1 MSVCSH
7 INVHIEQCSC
17 TLSCEFTQWCWAALD
32 GVTTESLIT
41 VWSCFIYL
49 HFWLFVLLS
58 VCSWRLLLHD
68 IPFAGPRVWWSS
80 WDLFLPGDH
89 LRRSHVHPGGHWA
102 PTGEKHPLLSSLTGI
117 SFWRRDAIKMSVWW
131 RMNIKSSQY
140 NLTNISEHFIMTTAI
155 EIQIIQTIQL
165 QIEVE
170 TVNSVWFSAQTGVF

>member
-1 MSVCSH
+1 MLGC
-7 INVHIEQCSC
+7 IR
-17 TLSCEFTQWCWAALD
+17 WCYNCISYNCLKLYLCLVD
-32 GVTTESLIT
+32 
-41 VWSCFIYL
+41 L
-49 HFWLFVLLS
+49 HFWLFVWLFVLLS

-102 PTGEKHPLLSSLTGI
+102 PTGEKHPLLSSLCHCLSFTGI
-117 SFWRRDAIKMSVWW
+117 SFWRRDAKKMRVWW

-140 NLTNISEHFIMTTAI
+140 NLTNISEHFIMTTAM

-170 TVNSVWFSAQTGVF
+170 TVNSVWFSIH